1 MKKIITAI
9 NNPRINN
16 ELKSINKNIKVIG
29 KDIQYKEGILELLEK
44 NKNIDYIILLENLLG
59 KINLFNLL
67 KKKNKINKNIKIILL
82 IKKNNYKK
90 NKSIIK
96 NKNIIKIFYTNKIKS
111 EIILSKILKNDNENI
126 KKEVDIKAKNNK
138 NFIYNFI
145 LRKLNMLVECLRK
158 IVFKSKRNRN
168 YISNIENSKNFLI
181 IDSNFNGIIYLIK
194 TIINKNNKKLNFKL
208 NYNCKN
214 SIDKNIIKNI
224 IKKYNLEKIIN

>member
-67 KKKNKINKNIKIILL
+67 KKINKINKNIKIILL

-96 NKNIIKIFYTNKIKS
+96 NKNIIKIFYTNEIKI

-126 KKEVDIKAKNNK
+126 KKGVDIKAKNNK

>member
-67 KKKNKINKNIKIILL
+67 KKINKINKNIKIILL

-96 NKNIIKIFYTNKIKS
+96 NKNIIKIFYTNEIKI

>member
-67 KKKNKINKNIKIILL
+67 KKINKINKNIKIILL